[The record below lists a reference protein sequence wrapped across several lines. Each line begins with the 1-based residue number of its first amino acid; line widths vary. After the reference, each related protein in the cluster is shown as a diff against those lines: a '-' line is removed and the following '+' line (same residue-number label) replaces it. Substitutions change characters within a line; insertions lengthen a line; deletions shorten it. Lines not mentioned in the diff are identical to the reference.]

1 VREKSMR
8 TTFLLLAIVG
18 ACVGC
23 SGSQGAL
30 EQGSV
35 PDYEIVSEQEKDVSN
50 LKTKTIIVSTESIKE
65 QKLRQI
71 AAEIKGENTGYAA
84 LRIQFRRDTQG
95 KTAPQQTG
103 TAIVVNNEEA
113 ADEMLPDILFS
124 DADRRRILN
133 EENDGIL
140 VISLADIKR
149 AEKEIQKAQKGLER
163 DLQEM
168 EEELEKGLPKF
179 PKP

>member
-1 VREKSMR
+1 MR
-8 TTFLLLAIVG
+8 TIFLLLAVVG

-35 PDYEIVSEQEKDVSN
+35 PDYEIVSEQEKDTSN
-50 LKTKTIIVSTESIKE
+50 LKTKTINVSTESIKE

-71 AAEIKGENTGYAA
+71 AAEIKGDNPGYDA
-84 LRIQFRRDTQG
+84 LRIQFHRDKQG

-103 TAIVVNNEEA
+103 TAIVVNNEVA

-124 DADRRRILN
+124 DADRRVILN

-149 AEKEIQKAQKGLER
+149 VEKVMQKARKEMER

-168 EEELEKGLPKF
+168 EKELEEGMPKLPK
-179 PKP
+179 P